1 MMVEWDE
8 HMGDLMNGTSP
19 FINNYIYILIWCL
32 ICSKHTKNVKY
43 GFNEDVEMKGVFFTE
58 RIQNTGNNDHL

>member
-19 FINNYIYILIWCL
+19 FINNYIYI
-32 ICSKHTKNVKY
+32 NMV
-43 GFNEDVEMKGVFFTE
+43 FNMLKTHKKMLNMDLMKM
-58 RIQNTGNNDHL
+58 LK

>member
-19 FINNYIYILIWCL
+19 FINNIYIYI
-32 ICSKHTKNVKY
+32 NMV
-43 GFNEDVEMKGVFFTE
+43 FNMLKTHKKMLNMDLMKM
-58 RIQNTGNNDHL
+58 LK